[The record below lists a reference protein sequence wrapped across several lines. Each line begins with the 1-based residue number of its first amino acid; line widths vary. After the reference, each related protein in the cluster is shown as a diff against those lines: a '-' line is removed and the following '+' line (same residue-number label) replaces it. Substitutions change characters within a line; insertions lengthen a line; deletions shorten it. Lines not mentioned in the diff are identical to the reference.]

1 MLNLLGKIMGEK
13 MNYYTS
19 DFDRSFG
26 LCLTIMDRDRR
37 NIRSGFDA
45 KAEVLDRIDSDLPLR
60 RMTDWTHYEK
70 YLYGSRVG
78 NIRQREVIARQLE
91 GRA

>member
-1 MLNLLGKIMGEK
+1 MGELQ
-13 MNYYTS
+13 MTYYTS
-19 DFDRSFG
+19 DFDRSFR
-26 LCLTIMDRDRR
+26 LCLTMFDRDRR
-37 NIRSGFDA
+37 AIRSGFDT
-45 KAEVLDRIDSDLPLR
+45 KAEAMDRIEADLPLR

-78 NIRQREVIARQLE
+78 SIRQREVIARQLE